1 LEFLR
6 VVKKEV
12 VVGREEGVEES
23 DLALDAG

>member
-6 VVKKEV
+6 VVKREV
-12 VVGREEGVEES
+12 VVGREEGEEES